1 MPQIARLSF
10 RRVGRGALKRGS
22 TCSGGLQIHA
32 AALEQIDELLG
43 PATNEGGQHE
53 AGEACSRRPEALADL
68 LRLHERTTQSLADRK
83 RTARPAAGNSSG
95 ERGRRPHEGDHPRW
109 LPEELRLLDPIDA
122 ALAAAAEEDPL
133 PADVIRLRY
142 VEGFPWPEIEK
153 ILQIWPE
160 ERAQLEERGMDRI
173 GRLLMG
179 EK

>member
-1 MPQIARLSF
+1 MKERTPADAARETLEDL
-10 RRVGRGALKRGS
+10 LK
-22 TCSGGLQIHA
+22 
-32 AALEQIDELLG
+32 
-43 PATNEGGQHE
+43 QHE
-53 AGEACSRRPEALADL
+53 KNDAALADL
-68 LRLHERTTQSLADRK
+68 GAISTAGGRK
-83 RTARPAAGNSSG
+83 IPRRVKAAVLMKATIPGG
-95 ERGRRPHEGDHPRW
+95 FRK
-109 LPEELRLLDPIDA
+109 ELRLLDQIDA

-160 ERAQLEERGMDRI
+160 ELAQLEERGMDRI

>member
-1 MPQIARLSF
+1 MKQRTPADVAR
-10 RRVGRGALKRGS
+10 
-22 TCSGGLQIHA
+22 
-32 AALEQIDELLG
+32 
-43 PATNEGGQHE
+43 
-53 AGEACSRRPEALADL
+53 EALADL
-68 LRLHERTTQSLADRK
+68 LRQHEKNDAALADLE
-83 RTARPAAGNSSG
+83 AISAAG
-95 ERGRRPHEGDHPRW
+95 GRNILRRAKAAVLMKATIPGGFRK
-109 LPEELRLLDPIDA
+109 ELRLLDPIDA

>member
-1 MPQIARLSF
+1 MKEDNMKQRTPADVAR
-10 RRVGRGALKRGS
+10 
-22 TCSGGLQIHA
+22 
-32 AALEQIDELLG
+32 
-43 PATNEGGQHE
+43 
-53 AGEACSRRPEALADL
+53 EALADL
-68 LRLHERTTQSLADRK
+68 LRQHEKNDAALADLE
-83 RTARPAAGNSSG
+83 AISAAG
-95 ERGRRPHEGDHPRW
+95 GRNIFRRAKAAVLMKATIPGGFRK
-109 LPEELRLLDPIDA
+109 ELRLLDPIDA
-122 ALAAAAEEDPL
+122 ALTAAAEEDPL